1 MPVSIR
7 VELDERAI
15 ARAQARLAKYE
26 GRPFQ
31 ERMKKAFQAG
41 AQLLVG
47 PMRKRAPVGPAK
59 VGLYPHPG
67 GLTKNTIRVRSRR
80 PPPGYVVQYGIKP
93 RAKHSHFA
101 SKGVRPH
108 SLATRPDRLAKGA
121 SPYVVIG
128 GRVIPTA
135 GLWHGGQAPHPF
147 IEDTIRQDEGRVI
160 DFIARNVASE
170 GITPIGGL
178 RALTDLG
185 APSLSPGIEIGG

>member
-15 ARAQARLAKYE
+15 ERAQARLAKYQ

-47 PMRKRAPVGPAK
+47 PMRKRAPEGPAK

-67 GLTKNTIRVRSRR
+67 GLTKKTISVRSRK
-80 PPPGYVVQYGIKP
+80 PPPGYVVQYGVKP

-101 SKGVRPH
+101 SKGVKAH
-108 SLATRPDRLAKGA
+108 SLATRADRLSRGA
-121 SPYVVIG
+121 SAFVVIG
-128 GRVIPTA
+128 GRPIPTA
-135 GLWHGGQAPHPF
+135 GLRHSGQAPHPF
-147 IEDTIRQDEGRVI
+147 IEETIRQDEGRVL
-160 DFIARNVASE
+160 DFIARNVVSE
-170 GITPIGGL
+170 GITPLGGL

-185 APSLSPGIEIGG
+185 APSVSPGIEIGG